1 MIAELIVGFLA
12 YPVLKGYLTMRAAG
26 WDTSNVLNFLRK
38 EAFDYKHPEAYPH
51 MYYLRQEQ
59 VEKLVDFGWT
69 NLEEQRPFN
78 YTNKDEFSDNFPAS
92 RNY

>member
-1 MIAELIVGFLA
+1 
-12 YPVLKGYLTMRAAG
+12 
-26 WDTSNVLNFLRK
+26 
-38 EAFDYKHPEAYPH
+38 